1 MHSILMRIFLI
12 CALAVLAKA
21 QRFVRFISTDGRE
34 YTGDAILPSGTTDA
48 FHSTTAKV
56 IQGDILGNFTITNQ
70 VKPIKKL
77 LSPLPNE
84 RVRTV
89 RCVGFNYAAHDSEA
103 GQPIPG
109 WPILFFKPF
118 TALNTPSDPIPITA
132 GYQTQGNFTSTMD
145 YETELV
151 VVIKKKAFN
160 ISDEEALDHV
170 LGFSVGHDVSHRGWQ
185 IDRGGE
191 PQPQFSMGKG
201 ADGWAPWG
209 PAIVST
215 NIIPDP
221 QTLNIWTK
229 VNGVTKQND
238 TTANMIFGVKH
249 LVSFFS
255 MGITLLPGDVIFTG
269 TPSGVNLGKT
279 DPVWLTDGD
288 VVEVGLEN
296 VGNSSLAN
304 LSNLREWVA
313 AAHGK
318 PRSLF
323 RLLRRHTLDLGLEEG
338 WSDLSRMSTNSK
350 LISFTCYISTGSRIQ
365 ADARLPSAYR
375 KEDTQPKPKVAA
387 PQEGDRR
394 QPSPVRESGQKRE
407 RKRGKCI
414 EWKWEKDTR

>member
-1 MHSILMRIFLI
+1 MRPTVGRLLLI
-12 CALAVLAKA
+12 CALSWAVEA
-21 QRFVRFISTDGRE
+21 QRFVRFISTDGQE
-34 YTGDAILPSGTTDA
+34 YTGDAILPPHTTDA
-48 FHSTTAKV
+48 SKSTSAKV
-56 IQGDILGNFTITNQ
+56 IQGDILGEFTITDQ

-89 RCVGFNYAAHDSEA
+89 RCVGFNYAAHDDEA

-109 WPILFFKPF
+109 WPILFYKPF
-118 TALNTPSDPIPITA
+118 TALNTPSDPIPVTA

-151 VVIKKKAFN
+151 VVIKKEAFN
-160 ISDEEALDHV
+160 ISDDEALDHV
-170 LGFSVGHDVSHRGWQ
+170 LGYSVGHDVSHRGWQ

-191 PQPQFSMGKG
+191 PEPQFSMGKG

-215 NIIPDP
+215 NVISDP

-229 VNGVTKQND
+229 VNGETKQND

-269 TPSGVNLGKT
+269 TPSGVNLGKA
-279 DPVWLTDGD
+279 DPVWLVNGD

-296 VGNSSLAN
+296 VG
-304 LSNLREWVA
+304 
-313 AAHGK
+313 
-318 PRSLF
+318 
-323 RLLRRHTLDLGLEEG
+323 TC
-338 WSDLSRMSTNSK
+338 TNT
-350 LISFTCYISTGSRIQ
+350 ITY
-365 ADARLPSAYR
+365 
-375 KEDTQPKPKVAA
+375 VN
-387 PQEGDRR
+387 
-394 QPSPVRESGQKRE
+394 
-407 RKRGKCI
+407 
-414 EWKWEKDTR
+414 

>member
-1 MHSILMRIFLI
+1 MRSFSGSIFLV
-12 CALAVLAKA
+12 CALALVVNA

-34 YTGDAILPSGTTDA
+34 YTGDAILPSDTTDA
-48 FHSTTAKV
+48 FHSTRAKV
-56 IQGDILGNFTITNQ
+56 IEGDILGNFTITSQ
-70 VKPIKKL
+70 VK
-77 LSPLPNE
+77 
-84 RVRTV
+84 
-89 RCVGFNYAAHDSEA
+89 A

-118 TALNTPSDPIPITA
+118 TALNTPSDPIPVTT

-160 ISDEEALDHV
+160 ISDDEALDHV

-215 NIIPDP
+215 SIIPDP

-229 VNGVTKQND
+229 VNGVTMQND

-269 TPSGVNLGKT
+269 T
-279 DPVWLTDGD
+279 
-288 VVEVGLEN
+288 
-296 VGNSSLAN
+296 
-304 LSNLREWVA
+304 
-313 AAHGK
+313 
-318 PRSLF
+318 
-323 RLLRRHTLDLGLEEG
+323 
-338 WSDLSRMSTNSK
+338 
-350 LISFTCYISTGSRIQ
+350 
-365 ADARLPSAYR
+365 
-375 KEDTQPKPKVAA
+375 
-387 PQEGDRR
+387 
-394 QPSPVRESGQKRE
+394 
-407 RKRGKCI
+407 
-414 EWKWEKDTR
+414 